1 MILAA
6 LVCVYLILGVLY
18 ESFIHPLTILSTLPS
33 AGLGALATL
42 MLFGYEFSLV
52 ALIGTILL
60 IGIVKK
66 NGIMMVD
73 FAISAE
79 RDEGL
84 TAVEAIRKA
93 ALFRFRPIMMTTM
106 AALLGG
112 VPLML
117 SHGTG
122 SEMRQPLGYT
132 MVGGLIVSQALTL
145 FTTPVI
151 YLYLDRLSH
160 WPERRQGEGQA
171 GRGGGEARAS
181 LGSREGPRGGVRRRA
196 SGGLEKF
203 RFVRHRRPPRKS
215 SMFAPVTDDNVPRIV
230 ALINWAYRGSGA
242 ASGSS
247 TEASYLSG
255 ERTTEDLLRADL
267 VAKPDASLLK

>member
-1 MILAA
+1 M
-6 LVCVYLILGVLY
+6 LY

-52 ALIGTILL
+52 ALIGAILL

-73 FAISAE
+73 FAIAATRE
-79 RDEGL
+79 EGL

-93 ALFRFRPIMMTTM
+93 ALLRFRPIMMTTM

-117 SHGTG
+117 SHGAG

-132 MVGGLIVSQALTL
+132 MVGGLLVSQALTL

-151 YLYLDRLSH
+151 YLYLDQVSRWISRSGKAR
-160 WPERRQGEGQA
+160 PPAPKAKRERA
-171 GRGGGEARAS
+171 WVPSKARAA
-181 LGSREGPRGGVRRRA
+181 E
-196 SGGLEKF
+196 
-203 RFVRHRRPPRKS
+203 
-215 SMFAPVTDDNVPRIV
+215 
-230 ALINWAYRGSGA
+230 
-242 ASGSS
+242 
-247 TEASYLSG
+247 
-255 ERTTEDLLRADL
+255 
-267 VAKPDASLLK
+267 